1 MWCFC
6 HFHFEFCFPLQRRE
20 LFPALQPFFNGPN
33 IWFCSHFDFEICF
46 PFSTSQLPK
55 MLQAWGVFTFGLGNV
70 LRATMVR
77 TFSTSQSP
85 KAFRTCGVFW
95 HVDFDIC
102 FAPQWRVNFQKC
114 SGNSVCFA
122 HFDFEM
128 CFAPQPRAFFQLQ
141 HLNFQKC
148 SEHNFLY
155 VLIWKCAS
163 RHNGVQP
170 QRRASFNFSYD
181 QIIPDSQMAP
191 RPSLSRLF
199 YLLARLDL
207 LSSKSFSSLIFFI
220 FPFSS
225 LTRPTFPFAFVHTVG
240 SLTSKLPSIKISRR
254 LPDCI
259 KKTTQISYL
268 YLNQDMSKAN
278 SKHSKTVVL
287 CGMAGQLI
295 ERCRP

>member
-1 MWCFC
+1 
-6 HFHFEFCFPLQRRE
+6 
-20 LFPALQPFFNGPN
+20 
-33 IWFCSHFDFEICF
+33 
-46 PFSTSQLPK
+46 
-55 MLQAWGVFTFGLGNV
+55 
-70 LRATMVR
+70 
-77 TFSTSQSP
+77 
-85 KAFRTCGVFW
+85 
-95 HVDFDIC
+95 
-102 FAPQWRVNFQKC
+102 
-114 SGNSVCFA
+114 
-122 HFDFEM
+122 M

-191 RPSLSRLF
+191 RPSLLRAHFSVLRSRKPLTKHIVSRLF

-225 LTRPTFPFAFVHTVG
+225 LTRPTFPCAFVHTVG

-259 KKTTQISYL
+259 KKTSTQISYL